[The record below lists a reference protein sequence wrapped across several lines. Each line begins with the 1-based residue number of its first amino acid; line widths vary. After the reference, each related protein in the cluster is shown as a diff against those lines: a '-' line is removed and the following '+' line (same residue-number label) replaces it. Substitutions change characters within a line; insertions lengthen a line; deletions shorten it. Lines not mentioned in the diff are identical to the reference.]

1 MVLPQFLSD
10 QIYFFYFLVFIL
22 RIHAMNHAVM
32 HNLPNFHRNALSA
45 LTSAL
50 IYGTLLVMPTLNA
63 QAVTAT
69 AVTAKTNTTSSKTT
83 VESSKKSSTKPAAQT
98 TSKSTKAV
106 TANKTTNA
114 AKSVKA
120 DTKASSSKPTTQKT
134 AKAVSQP
141 APVTSEVANSSAKP
155 APVVTNSSQDQVIDG
170 VIAIVNDTPILRSQL
185 ERAVAQASAQLQA
198 QNKPVPPAQQLYP
211 QVLDQLITKQIQ
223 LDIIKR
229 QGLQAEENAVN
240 TALTNLA
247 QQNGVASLAEF
258 QQKLDAQRV
267 GSYQA
272 LRQKVSEDLA
282 IQTLQ
287 QQQLASRIK
296 ISDQDV
302 DNFLKSPESNALEK
316 SQYRTLH
323 IRVPFEADAAGK
335 TSDKQK
341 KQALTVATQIA
352 KNLQAENANIEQIMT
367 DAQTNYN
374 AQIQGGDMG
383 YHVAAEL
390 PTELSKNI
398 TALEVGQVT
407 NPIATAEGYNVIKL
421 VDKRGG
427 QQKIIDQWHTRHILI
442 SPSTAL
448 PADMAKQQI
457 DTIYEKLRQGED
469 FATLAS
475 TYSKDPGSASNG
487 GDLGWVSEGDMVPSF
502 EAMMKKTSVNDYSVP
517 FQTQFGWHI
526 LKVDEKRQKDVSD
539 VYRKN
544 MAREILY
551 QRMAPQALDDWM
563 QDLRA
568 QAYVKIMQ

>member
-1 MVLPQFLSD
+1 
-10 QIYFFYFLVFIL
+10 
-22 RIHAMNHAVM
+22 MNHAVM
-32 HNLPNFHRNALSA
+32 HNLPSFHRNTLSA

-50 IYGTLLVMPTLNA
+50 IYGALLVMPTLSA

-69 AVTAKTNTTSSKTT
+69 AVTTKTNTTSSKTT

-114 AKSVKA
+114 AKSVEA
-120 DTKASSSKPTTQKT
+120 NTKTSGSKPTTQKT
-134 AKAVSQP
+134 APAVSQP
-141 APVTSEVANSSAKP
+141 APVAPEVASSSAKP
-155 APVVTNSSQDQVIDG
+155 TPVVTSNSQDQVIDG

-185 ERAVAQASAQLQA
+185 DRAVAQASAQLQA
-198 QNKPVPPAQQLYP
+198 QNKTVPPAQQLYP

-223 LDIIKR
+223 LDIIKH

-240 TALTNLA
+240 AALTNLA

-258 QQKLDAQRV
+258 QQKLDAQRA

-323 IRVPFEADAAGK
+323 IRVPFVADAAGK

-517 FQTQFGWHI
+517 FQSQFGWHI

>member
-1 MVLPQFLSD
+1 
-10 QIYFFYFLVFIL
+10 
-22 RIHAMNHAVM
+22 MNHAVM
-32 HNLPNFHRNALSA
+32 HNLPNFHRNTLSA

-50 IYGTLLVMPTLNA
+50 IYGALLVMPTLNA
-63 QAVTAT
+63 QAVTAA

-106 TANKTTNA
+106 TVNKTTNA

-120 DTKASSSKPTTQKT
+120 DTKASGSKPTTQKT
-134 AKAVSQP
+134 AKAVSQT
-141 APVTSEVANSSAKP
+141 APVAPEVANSLVESV
-155 APVVTNSSQDQVIDG
+155 PVVTSNSQDQVIDG

-185 ERAVAQASAQLQA
+185 DRAVAQASAQLQA
-198 QNKPVPPAQQLYP
+198 QNKPVPPVQQLYP

-240 TALTNLA
+240 AALTNLA

-258 QQKLDAQRV
+258 QQKLDAQRA

-323 IRVPFEADAAGK
+323 IRVPFIADAAGK

-367 DAQTNYN
+367 DAQANYN

-517 FQTQFGWHI
+517 FQSQFGWHI

-544 MAREILY
+544 MAREVLY

-563 QDLRA
+563 QELRA

>member
-1 MVLPQFLSD
+1 
-10 QIYFFYFLVFIL
+10 
-22 RIHAMNHAVM
+22 MNHAVM

-50 IYGTLLVMPTLNA
+50 IYGALLVMPTLSA
-63 QAVTAT
+63 QAVTAA

-98 TSKSTKAV
+98 TSKSTKAM

-114 AKSVKA
+114 AKSFKA
-120 DTKASSSKPTTQKT
+120 ETKASDSKPTTQKT
-134 AKAVSQP
+134 AKAVSQT
-141 APVTSEVANSSAKP
+141 APVAPEVANSSAKP
-155 APVVTNSSQDQVIDG
+155 TPVVTSSSQDQLIDG

-185 ERAVAQASAQLQA
+185 DRAVTQASAQLQA

-223 LDIIKR
+223 LDLIKR

-240 TALTNLA
+240 AALTNLA

-258 QQKLDAQRV
+258 QQKLDAQRA
-267 GSYQA
+267 GGYQA

-323 IRVPFEADAAGK
+323 IRVPFIADAAGK

-502 EAMMKKTSVNDYSVP
+502 ESMMKQTSVNDYSVP

>member
-1 MVLPQFLSD
+1 
-10 QIYFFYFLVFIL
+10 
-22 RIHAMNHAVM
+22 MNHAVM
-32 HNLPNFHRNALSA
+32 HNLPNFHRNTLSA

-50 IYGTLLVMPTLNA
+50 IYGALLVMPTLSA

-69 AVTAKTNTTSSKTT
+69 AVTTKTNTTSSKTT

-120 DTKASSSKPTTQKT
+120 DTKASGSKPTTQKT
-134 AKAVSQP
+134 ATAVSQP
-141 APVTSEVANSSAKP
+141 APVASEVANSLVEP

-185 ERAVAQASAQLQA
+185 DRAVAQASAQLQA

-240 TALTNLA
+240 AALTNLA

-258 QQKLDAQRV
+258 QQKLDAQRA

-517 FQTQFGWHI
+517 FQSQFGWHI

-563 QDLRA
+563 QELRA

>member
-1 MVLPQFLSD
+1 
-10 QIYFFYFLVFIL
+10 
-22 RIHAMNHAVM
+22 MNHAVM

-50 IYGTLLVMPTLNA
+50 IYGALLVMPTLNA
-63 QAVTAT
+63 QAVTATT

-83 VESSKKSSTKPAAQT
+83 VESSKKSSTKPGAQT
-98 TSKSTKAV
+98 TSKSSKTV

-120 DTKASSSKPTTQKT
+120 DTKASGSKPTTQKT

-141 APVTSEVANSSAKP
+141 APVTSEIANSSAKP
-155 APVVTNSSQDQVIDG
+155 TPVVTNSSQDQVIDG

-185 ERAVAQASAQLQA
+185 DRAVAQASAQLQA

-223 LDIIKR
+223 LDFIKR

-240 TALTNLA
+240 AALTNLA

-258 QQKLDAQRV
+258 QQKLDAQRA

-341 KQALTVATQIA
+341 KQALTVANQIA

-427 QQKIIDQWHTRHILI
+427 QQKIIDQWHARHILI

-502 EAMMKKTSVNDYSVP
+502 ESMMKKTSVNDYSVP

-526 LKVDEKRQKDVSD
+526 VKVDEKRQKDVSD

-544 MAREILY
+544 MAREVLY

-563 QDLRA
+563 QELRA

>member
-1 MVLPQFLSD
+1 
-10 QIYFFYFLVFIL
+10 
-22 RIHAMNHAVM
+22 MNHAVM
-32 HNLPNFHRNALSA
+32 HNLPSFHRNTLSA

-50 IYGTLLVMPTLNA
+50 IYGALLVMPTLNA

-69 AVTAKTNTTSSKTT
+69 AVTTKTNTTSSKTT

-120 DTKASSSKPTTQKT
+120 DTKASGSKPTTQKT
-134 AKAVSQP
+134 AKTVSQP
-141 APVTSEVANSSAKP
+141 APVASEVANSLVEP
-155 APVVTNSSQDQVIDG
+155 APVVTSNSQAQIIDG

-185 ERAVAQASAQLQA
+185 DRAVAQASAQLQA

-240 TALTNLA
+240 AALTNLA

-302 DNFLKSPESNALEK
+302 NNFLKSPESNALEK

-335 TSDKQK
+335 ASDKQK

-367 DAQTNYN
+367 DAQANYN

>member
-1 MVLPQFLSD
+1 
-10 QIYFFYFLVFIL
+10 
-22 RIHAMNHAVM
+22 MNYAVM

-50 IYGTLLVMPTLNA
+50 IYGALLVMPTLNA

-69 AVTAKTNTTSSKTT
+69 AAATAKTNTTSSKTT
-83 VESSKKSSTKPAAQT
+83 VESSKKSTAKAAAQT

-120 DTKASSSKPTTQKT
+120 DTKASGSKPTTQKT
-134 AKAVSQP
+134 ATAVSQP

-155 APVVTNSSQDQVIDG
+155 TPVVTSNSQDQVIDG

-185 ERAVAQASAQLQA
+185 DRAVAQASAQLQA

-240 TALTNLA
+240 AALTNLA

-258 QQKLDAQRV
+258 QQKLDAQRA

-448 PADMAKQQI
+448 PADMAKQQV

>member
-1 MVLPQFLSD
+1 
-10 QIYFFYFLVFIL
+10 
-22 RIHAMNHAVM
+22 MNHAVM
-32 HNLPNFHRNALSA
+32 HNLPNFPRNTLSA

-50 IYGTLLVMPTLNA
+50 IYGALLVMPTLSA
-63 QAVTAT
+63 QAVTA
-69 AVTAKTNTTSSKTT
+69 AAATAKINTASSKTM

-106 TANKTTNA
+106 TANKTTKA

-120 DTKASSSKPTTQKT
+120 GTKASGSKPTTQKT

-141 APVTSEVANSSAKP
+141 APVAPEVANSLVES
-155 APVVTNSSQDQVIDG
+155 APVVTSSSQDQLIDG

-185 ERAVAQASAQLQA
+185 DRAVAQASAQLQA

-240 TALTNLA
+240 AALTNLA

-258 QQKLDAQRV
+258 QQKLDAQRA

-323 IRVPFEADAAGK
+323 IRVPFEADATGK

-367 DAQTNYN
+367 DAQANYN

>member
-1 MVLPQFLSD
+1 
-10 QIYFFYFLVFIL
+10 
-22 RIHAMNHAVM
+22 MNHAVM

-50 IYGTLLVMPTLNA
+50 IYGALLVMPTLNA
-63 QAVTAT
+63 QAVTAA

-83 VESSKKSSTKPAAQT
+83 VESSKKSSTKSAAQT

-120 DTKASSSKPTTQKT
+120 DIKTSGSKPTTQKT
-134 AKAVSQP
+134 AKAVSQTVP
-141 APVTSEVANSSAKP
+141 ATSEVASSSAKP
-155 APVVTNSSQDQVIDG
+155 TPVVTSNSQDQVIDG

-185 ERAVAQASAQLQA
+185 DRAVAQASAQLQA

-240 TALTNLA
+240 AALTNLA

-258 QQKLDAQRV
+258 QQKLDAQRA

-296 ISDQDV
+296 ISDQDIN
-302 DNFLKSPESNALEK
+302 NFLKSPESNALEK

-517 FQTQFGWHI
+517 FQSQFGWHI

>member
-1 MVLPQFLSD
+1 
-10 QIYFFYFLVFIL
+10 
-22 RIHAMNHAVM
+22 MNHAVM

-50 IYGTLLVMPTLNA
+50 IYGALLVMPTLSA
-63 QAVTAT
+63 QAVTAA
-69 AVTAKTNTTSSKTT
+69 AVTAKTNTTNSKTT

-98 TSKSTKAV
+98 TSKSTKAM

-120 DTKASSSKPTTQKT
+120 ATKASDSKPTTQKT
-134 AKAVSQP
+134 AKAVSQT
-141 APVTSEVANSSAKP
+141 APVAPEVANSSAKP
-155 APVVTNSSQDQVIDG
+155 TPVVTSSSQDQLIDG

-185 ERAVAQASAQLQA
+185 DRAVAQASAQLQA

-223 LDIIKR
+223 LDLIKR

-240 TALTNLA
+240 AALTNLA

-258 QQKLDAQRV
+258 QQKLDAQRA

-323 IRVPFEADAAGK
+323 IRVPFVSDAAGK

-367 DAQTNYN
+367 DAQANYN

-517 FQTQFGWHI
+517 FQSQFGWHI
-526 LKVDEKRQKDVSD
+526 VKVDEKRQKDVSD

-563 QDLRA
+563 QELRA

>member
-1 MVLPQFLSD
+1 
-10 QIYFFYFLVFIL
+10 
-22 RIHAMNHAVM
+22 MNHAVM
-32 HNLPNFHRNALSA
+32 HNLPNFHRNTLSA

-50 IYGTLLVMPTLNA
+50 IYGALLVMPTLSA

-69 AVTAKTNTTSSKTT
+69 AVTTKTNTTSSKTT
-83 VESSKKSSTKPAAQT
+83 VESSKKSSTKSAAQT

-120 DTKASSSKPTTQKT
+120 DIKTSGSKPTTQKT
-134 AKAVSQP
+134 APAVSQP
-141 APVTSEVANSSAKP
+141 APVAPEVASSLVEAT
-155 APVVTNSSQDQVIDG
+155 PVVTSNSQDQVIDG

-185 ERAVAQASAQLQA
+185 DRAVAQASAQLQA
-198 QNKPVPPAQQLYP
+198 QNKTVPPAQQLYP

-223 LDIIKR
+223 LDIIKH

-240 TALTNLA
+240 AALTNLA

-258 QQKLDAQRV
+258 QQKLDAQRA

-323 IRVPFEADAAGK
+323 IRVPFVADAAGK

-526 LKVDEKRQKDVSD
+526 VKVDEKRQKDVSD

-563 QDLRA
+563 QELRA

>member
-1 MVLPQFLSD
+1 
-10 QIYFFYFLVFIL
+10 
-22 RIHAMNHAVM
+22 MNHAVM

-50 IYGTLLVMPTLNA
+50 IYGALLVMPTLNA
-63 QAVTAT
+63 QAVAAT
-69 AVTAKTNTTSSKTT
+69 AVTAKTNTTTAKTT
-83 VESSKKSSTKPAAQT
+83 VESGKKSTTKAAAQT
-98 TSKSTKAV
+98 TIKSTKATT
-106 TANKTTNA
+106 TANKTANA
-114 AKSVKA
+114 AKLVKA
-120 DTKASSSKPTTQKT
+120 DTKASGSKPTTQKT
-134 AKAVSQP
+134 ATAVSQT
-141 APVTSEVANSSAKP
+141 APVVASEVANSLVES

-185 ERAVAQASAQLQA
+185 DRAVAQASAQLQA
-198 QNKPVPPAQQLYP
+198 QNKTVPPAQQLYP

-240 TALTNLA
+240 AALTNLA

-258 QQKLDAQRV
+258 QQKLDAQRA

-287 QQQLASRIK
+287 QQQLSSRIK

-502 EAMMKKTSVNDYSVP
+502 ESMMKKTSVNDYSVP

-563 QDLRA
+563 QELRA

>member
-1 MVLPQFLSD
+1 
-10 QIYFFYFLVFIL
+10 
-22 RIHAMNHAVM
+22 MNHAVM
-32 HNLPNFHRNALSA
+32 HNLPNFHRNTLSA

-50 IYGTLLVMPTLNA
+50 IYGALLVMPTLNA
-63 QAVTAT
+63 QAVTA
-69 AVTAKTNTTSSKTT
+69 AAAATAKTNTTSSKTT
-83 VESSKKSSTKPAAQT
+83 VASSKKSSTKPAAQT
-98 TSKSTKAV
+98 TSKSSKAV

-120 DTKASSSKPTTQKT
+120 DTKASGSKPTIQKT
-134 AKAVSQP
+134 AKAVSQT
-141 APVTSEVANSSAKP
+141 APIAPEVTNSLVEAT
-155 APVVTNSSQDQVIDG
+155 PVVTSNSQDQVIDG

-185 ERAVAQASAQLQA
+185 DRAVAQASAQLQA

-223 LDIIKR
+223 LDLIKR

-240 TALTNLA
+240 AALTNLA

-258 QQKLDAQRV
+258 QQKLDAQRA

-287 QQQLASRIK
+287 QQQLSSRIK

-367 DAQTNYN
+367 EAQTNYN

-383 YHVAAEL
+383 YHVASEL

-517 FQTQFGWHI
+517 FQSQFGWHI

>member
-1 MVLPQFLSD
+1 
-10 QIYFFYFLVFIL
+10 
-22 RIHAMNHAVM
+22 MNHAVM
-32 HNLPNFHRNALSA
+32 HNLPNFHRNTLSA

-50 IYGTLLVMPTLNA
+50 IYGALLVMPTLSA
-63 QAVTAT
+63 QAVTA
-69 AVTAKTNTTSSKTT
+69 AAAATAKTNTTSSKTT

-120 DTKASSSKPTTQKT
+120 DTKASGSKPTTQKT
-134 AKAVSQP
+134 AKAISQT

-155 APVVTNSSQDQVIDG
+155 TPVVTSSSQDQVIDG

-185 ERAVAQASAQLQA
+185 DRAVAQASAQLQA

-240 TALTNLA
+240 AALTNLA

-258 QQKLDAQRV
+258 QQKLDAQRA

-302 DNFLKSPESNALEK
+302 NNFLKSPESNALEK

-335 TSDKQK
+335 ASDKQK

-517 FQTQFGWHI
+517 FQSQFGWHI
-526 LKVDEKRQKDVSD
+526 LKIDEKRQKDVSD

>member
-1 MVLPQFLSD
+1 
-10 QIYFFYFLVFIL
+10 
-22 RIHAMNHAVM
+22 MNHAVM
-32 HNLPNFHRNALSA
+32 HNLPNFHRNTLSA

-50 IYGTLLVMPTLNA
+50 IYGALLVMPTLSA

-69 AVTAKTNTTSSKTT
+69 AVTTKTNTTSSKTT
-83 VESSKKSSTKPAAQT
+83 VESSKKSSTKSAAQT

-120 DTKASSSKPTTQKT
+120 DIKTSGSKPTTQKT
-134 AKAVSQP
+134 ATAVSQT
-141 APVTSEVANSSAKP
+141 APVTSEVANSLVEP
-155 APVVTNSSQDQVIDG
+155 APVVTSSSQDQVIDG

-185 ERAVAQASAQLQA
+185 DRAVAQASAQLQA

-229 QGLQAEENAVN
+229 QGLQAEESAVN
-240 TALTNLA
+240 AALTNLA

-258 QQKLDAQRV
+258 QQKLDAQRA

-287 QQQLASRIK
+287 QQQLGSRIK

-323 IRVPFEADAAGK
+323 IRVPFVADAAGK

-517 FQTQFGWHI
+517 FQSQFGWHI
-526 LKVDEKRQKDVSD
+526 LKIDEKRQKDVSD

>member
-1 MVLPQFLSD
+1 
-10 QIYFFYFLVFIL
+10 
-22 RIHAMNHAVM
+22 MNHAVM
-32 HNLPNFHRNALSA
+32 HNLPNFHRNTLSA

-50 IYGTLLVMPTLNA
+50 IYGALLAMPTLNA
-63 QAVTAT
+63 QAVTA
-69 AVTAKTNTTSSKTT
+69 AAATAKTNTTSSKTT
-83 VESSKKSSTKPAAQT
+83 VESSKKSSTKPAVQT

-106 TANKTTNA
+106 TANKTTDTT
-114 AKSVKA
+114 KSVKA
-120 DTKASSSKPTTQKT
+120 DTKASGSKPTTQKT
-134 AKAVSQP
+134 ATAVSQP
-141 APVTSEVANSSAKP
+141 APVAPEVANSLVES
-155 APVVTNSSQDQVIDG
+155 APVVTSSSQDQVIDG

-185 ERAVAQASAQLQA
+185 DRAVAQASAQLQA

-240 TALTNLA
+240 AALTNLA

-258 QQKLDAQRV
+258 QQKLDAQRA

-323 IRVPFEADAAGK
+323 IRVPFIADATGK

-517 FQTQFGWHI
+517 FQSQFGWHI

-563 QDLRA
+563 QELRA

>member
-1 MVLPQFLSD
+1 
-10 QIYFFYFLVFIL
+10 
-22 RIHAMNHAVM
+22 MNHAVM
-32 HNLPNFHRNALSA
+32 HNLPNFHRNTLSA

-50 IYGTLLVMPTLNA
+50 IYGALLVMPTLSA

-69 AVTAKTNTTSSKTT
+69 AVTTKTNTTSSKTT

-106 TANKTTNA
+106 TANKTTNT

-120 DTKASSSKPTTQKT
+120 DIKTSGSKPTTQKT
-134 AKAVSQP
+134 AKAVSQT
-141 APVTSEVANSSAKP
+141 APVTSEVGNSLVES

-185 ERAVAQASAQLQA
+185 DRAVAQASAQLQA

-240 TALTNLA
+240 AALTNLA

-258 QQKLDAQRV
+258 QQKLDAQRA

-526 LKVDEKRQKDVSD
+526 VKVDEKRQKDVSD

-563 QDLRA
+563 QELRA

>member
-1 MVLPQFLSD
+1 
-10 QIYFFYFLVFIL
+10 
-22 RIHAMNHAVM
+22 MNHAVM

-69 AVTAKTNTTSSKTT
+69 AKTNTTSSKTT
-83 VESSKKSSTKPAAQT
+83 VESSKKSSTKPAVQT
-98 TSKSTKAV
+98 TSKSTKSV

-120 DTKASSSKPTTQKT
+120 DTKASGSKPTTQKT

-141 APVTSEVANSSAKP
+141 APVAPEVANSLVEP
-155 APVVTNSSQDQVIDG
+155 APVVTSNSQAQIIDG

-185 ERAVAQASAQLQA
+185 DRAVAQASAQLQA

-229 QGLQAEENAVN
+229 QGLQAEENTVN
-240 TALTNLA
+240 AALTNLA

-258 QQKLDAQRV
+258 QQKLDAQRA

-469 FATLAS
+469 FATLAN

-517 FQTQFGWHI
+517 FQSQFGWHI
-526 LKVDEKRQKDVSD
+526 VKVDEKRQKDVSD
-539 VYRKN
+539 VYRKS

-563 QDLRA
+563 QELRA

>member
-1 MVLPQFLSD
+1 
-10 QIYFFYFLVFIL
+10 
-22 RIHAMNHAVM
+22 MNHAVM
-32 HNLPNFHRNALSA
+32 HNLPNFHRNTLSA

-50 IYGTLLVMPTLNA
+50 IYGALLVMPTLSA

-69 AVTAKTNTTSSKTT
+69 AVTTKTNTTSSKTT

-106 TANKTTNA
+106 TANKTTNT

-120 DTKASSSKPTTQKT
+120 DIKTSGSKPTTQKT
-134 AKAVSQP
+134 AKAVSQT
-141 APVTSEVANSSAKP
+141 APVTSEVANSLVEP
-155 APVVTNSSQDQVIDG
+155 APVVTSSSQDQVIDG

-185 ERAVAQASAQLQA
+185 DRAVAQASAQLQA

-240 TALTNLA
+240 AALTNLA

-258 QQKLDAQRV
+258 QQKLDAQRA

-367 DAQTNYN
+367 EAQTNYN

-517 FQTQFGWHI
+517 FQSQFGWHI

>member
-1 MVLPQFLSD
+1 
-10 QIYFFYFLVFIL
+10 
-22 RIHAMNHAVM
+22 MNHAVM
-32 HNLPNFHRNALSA
+32 HNLPNFHRNTLSA

-63 QAVTAT
+63 QAVTA
-69 AVTAKTNTTSSKTT
+69 AAAATAKTNTTSSKTT
-83 VESSKKSSTKPAAQT
+83 VESSKKSTTKPAAQT

-106 TANKTTNA
+106 TVDKTTNTA
-114 AKSVKA
+114 
-120 DTKASSSKPTTQKT
+120 KASVSKPTTQKT
-134 AKAVSQP
+134 APAVSQP
-141 APVTSEVANSSAKP
+141 APVASEVANSLVEP

-185 ERAVAQASAQLQA
+185 DRAVAQASAQLQA
-198 QNKPVPPAQQLYP
+198 QNKAVPPAQQLYP

-240 TALTNLA
+240 AALTNLA

-258 QQKLDAQRV
+258 QQKLDAQRA

-287 QQQLASRIK
+287 QQQLSSRIK

-517 FQTQFGWHI
+517 FQSQFGWHI

>member
-1 MVLPQFLSD
+1 
-10 QIYFFYFLVFIL
+10 
-22 RIHAMNHAVM
+22 MNHAVM

-50 IYGTLLVMPTLNA
+50 IYGALLVMPTLNA
-63 QAVTAT
+63 QAVTAA

-106 TANKTTNA
+106 TVNKTTNA
-114 AKSVKA
+114 AKSVEA
-120 DTKASSSKPTTQKT
+120 NTKTSGSKPTTQKT
-134 AKAVSQP
+134 AKAVSQT
-141 APVTSEVANSSAKP
+141 APVAPEVANSLVES
-155 APVVTNSSQDQVIDG
+155 APVVTSSSQDQVIDG

-185 ERAVAQASAQLQA
+185 DRAVAQASAQLQA

-223 LDIIKR
+223 LDLIKR

-240 TALTNLA
+240 AALTNLA

-258 QQKLDAQRV
+258 QQKLDAQRA

-287 QQQLASRIK
+287 QQQLSSRIK

-335 TSDKQK
+335 ASDKQK

-367 DAQTNYN
+367 DAQANYN

-475 TYSKDPGSASNG
+475 TYSKDPGSTSNG

-502 EAMMKKTSVNDYSVP
+502 ESMMKKTSVNDYSVP

-544 MAREILY
+544 MAREVLY

>member
-1 MVLPQFLSD
+1 
-10 QIYFFYFLVFIL
+10 
-22 RIHAMNHAVM
+22 MNHAVM
-32 HNLPNFHRNALSA
+32 HNLPNFHRNTLSA

-50 IYGTLLVMPTLNA
+50 IYGALLVMPTLNA
-63 QAVTAT
+63 QAVTA
-69 AVTAKTNTTSSKTT
+69 TAKTNTTSSKTT

-106 TANKTTNA
+106 TVNKTTNA

-120 DTKASSSKPTTQKT
+120 DTKTSGSKPTTQKT
-134 AKAVSQP
+134 AKTVSQP
-141 APVTSEVANSSAKP
+141 APVASEVANSLVEP

-185 ERAVAQASAQLQA
+185 DRAVAQASAQLQA

-240 TALTNLA
+240 AALTNLA

-323 IRVPFEADAAGK
+323 IRVPFVADATGK

-367 DAQTNYN
+367 DAQANYN

-544 MAREILY
+544 MAREVLY

>member
-1 MVLPQFLSD
+1 
-10 QIYFFYFLVFIL
+10 
-22 RIHAMNHAVM
+22 MNHAVM
-32 HNLPNFHRNALSA
+32 HNLPNFHRNTLSA

-50 IYGTLLVMPTLNA
+50 IYGALLVMPTLNA
-63 QAVTAT
+63 QAVTAA
-69 AVTAKTNTTSSKTT
+69 AVTAKTNPTSSKTT

-120 DTKASSSKPTTQKT
+120 ATKTSGSKPTTQKT
-134 AKAVSQP
+134 AKAVSQT
-141 APVTSEVANSSAKP
+141 APVAPEVANSLVES
-155 APVVTNSSQDQVIDG
+155 APVVTSSSQNQLIDG

-185 ERAVAQASAQLQA
+185 DRAVAQASAQLQA

-223 LDIIKR
+223 LDLIKR

-240 TALTNLA
+240 AALTNLA
-247 QQNGVASLAEF
+247 QQNGVASLAEL
-258 QQKLDAQRV
+258 QQKLDAQRA

-367 DAQTNYN
+367 DAQANYN

-469 FATLAS
+469 FATLAN

-517 FQTQFGWHI
+517 FQSQFGWHI

-563 QDLRA
+563 QELRA

>member
-1 MVLPQFLSD
+1 
-10 QIYFFYFLVFIL
+10 
-22 RIHAMNHAVM
+22 MNHAVM
-32 HNLPNFHRNALSA
+32 HNLPNFHRNTLSA

-50 IYGTLLVMPTLNA
+50 IYGALLVMPTLSA

-69 AVTAKTNTTSSKTT
+69 AVTTKTNTTSSKTT
-83 VESSKKSSTKPAAQT
+83 VESSKKSSTKSAAQT

-106 TANKTTNA
+106 TANKTTNT

-120 DTKASSSKPTTQKT
+120 DIKTSGSKPTTQKT
-134 AKAVSQP
+134 AKAVSQT
-141 APVTSEVANSSAKP
+141 APVTSEVGNSLVES

-185 ERAVAQASAQLQA
+185 DRAVAQASAQLQA

-240 TALTNLA
+240 AALTNLA
-247 QQNGVASLAEF
+247 QQTGVASLAEF
-258 QQKLDAQRV
+258 QQKLDAQRA

-287 QQQLASRIK
+287 QQQLSSRIK

-526 LKVDEKRQKDVSD
+526 VKVDEKRQKDVSD

-563 QDLRA
+563 QELRA

>member
-1 MVLPQFLSD
+1 
-10 QIYFFYFLVFIL
+10 
-22 RIHAMNHAVM
+22 MNHAVM
-32 HNLPNFHRNALSA
+32 HNLPNFHRNTLSA

-50 IYGTLLVMPTLNA
+50 IYGALLVMPTLSA

-69 AVTAKTNTTSSKTT
+69 AVTTKTNTTSSKTT
-83 VESSKKSSTKPAAQT
+83 VESSKKSSTKSAAQT

-120 DTKASSSKPTTQKT
+120 DTKASGSKPTTQKT
-134 AKAVSQP
+134 AKAISQT

-155 APVVTNSSQDQVIDG
+155 TPVVTSSSQDQVIDG

-185 ERAVAQASAQLQA
+185 DRAVAQASAQLQV
-198 QNKPVPPAQQLYP
+198 QNKPVPPVQQLYP

-240 TALTNLA
+240 AALTNLA
-247 QQNGVASLAEF
+247 QQSGVASLAEF
-258 QQKLDAQRV
+258 QQKLDAQRA

-296 ISDQDV
+296 ISDQDIN
-302 DNFLKSPESNALEK
+302 NFLKSPESNALEK

-323 IRVPFEADAAGK
+323 IRVPFVADAAGK

-398 TALEVGQVT
+398 TALEIGQVT

-517 FQTQFGWHI
+517 FQSQFGWHI

>member
-1 MVLPQFLSD
+1 
-10 QIYFFYFLVFIL
+10 
-22 RIHAMNHAVM
+22 MNHAVM
-32 HNLPNFHRNALSA
+32 HNLPNFHRNTLSA

-50 IYGTLLVMPTLNA
+50 IYGALLVMPTLNA
-63 QAVTAT
+63 QAVTA
-69 AVTAKTNTTSSKTT
+69 AAAATAKTNTTSSKTT
-83 VESSKKSSTKPAAQT
+83 VESSKKPSTKPAAQT

-120 DTKASSSKPTTQKT
+120 DTKASGSKPTTQKT
-134 AKAVSQP
+134 AKAVSQT
-141 APVTSEVANSSAKP
+141 APVTSEVANSLVEP

-185 ERAVAQASAQLQA
+185 DRAVAQASAQLQA

-240 TALTNLA
+240 AALTNLA

-258 QQKLDAQRV
+258 QQKLDAQRA

-296 ISDQDV
+296 ISDRDV

-517 FQTQFGWHI
+517 FQSQFGWHI

-544 MAREILY
+544 MAREVLY
-551 QRMAPQALDDWM
+551 QHMAPQALDDWM
-563 QDLRA
+563 QELRA

>member
-1 MVLPQFLSD
+1 
-10 QIYFFYFLVFIL
+10 
-22 RIHAMNHAVM
+22 MNHAVM
-32 HNLPNFHRNALSA
+32 HNLPNFHRNTLSA

-50 IYGTLLVMPTLNA
+50 IYGALLVMPTLSA

-69 AVTAKTNTTSSKTT
+69 AVTTKTNTTSSKTT
-83 VESSKKSSTKPAAQT
+83 VESSKKSSTKSAAQT

-120 DTKASSSKPTTQKT
+120 DIKTSGSKPTTQKT
-134 AKAVSQP
+134 AKSVSQTV
-141 APVTSEVANSSAKP
+141 PVTSEVANSSAKP
-155 APVVTNSSQDQVIDG
+155 APVVTSNSQDQVIDG

-185 ERAVAQASAQLQA
+185 DRAVAQASAQLQA

-240 TALTNLA
+240 ATLTNLA

-258 QQKLDAQRV
+258 QQKLDAQRA

-367 DAQTNYN
+367 DAQANYN

-517 FQTQFGWHI
+517 FQSQFGWHI

>member
-1 MVLPQFLSD
+1 
-10 QIYFFYFLVFIL
+10 
-22 RIHAMNHAVM
+22 MNHAVM
-32 HNLPNFHRNALSA
+32 HNLPNFHRNTLSA

-50 IYGTLLVMPTLNA
+50 IYGALLVMPTLSA

-69 AVTAKTNTTSSKTT
+69 AVTTKTNTTSSKTT
-83 VESSKKSSTKPAAQT
+83 VESSKKSSTKSAAQT

-120 DTKASSSKPTTQKT
+120 DIKTSGSKPTTQKT
-134 AKAVSQP
+134 APAVSQP
-141 APVTSEVANSSAKP
+141 APVAPEVASSLVEP
-155 APVVTNSSQDQVIDG
+155 APVVTSSSQDQVIDG

-185 ERAVAQASAQLQA
+185 DRAVAQASAQLQA

-240 TALTNLA
+240 AALTNLA

-258 QQKLDAQRV
+258 QQKLDAQRA

-323 IRVPFEADAAGK
+323 IRVPFVADAAGK

-517 FQTQFGWHI
+517 FQSQFGWHI

-544 MAREILY
+544 MAREVLY

-563 QDLRA
+563 QELRA

>member
-1 MVLPQFLSD
+1 
-10 QIYFFYFLVFIL
+10 
-22 RIHAMNHAVM
+22 MNHAVM

-50 IYGTLLVMPTLNA
+50 IYGALLVMPTLSA
-63 QAVTAT
+63 QAVTAA
-69 AVTAKTNTTSSKTT
+69 AVTTKTNTTSSKTT

-120 DTKASSSKPTTQKT
+120 DTKASVSKPTTQKT
-134 AKAVSQP
+134 ATAVSQT
-141 APVTSEVANSSAKP
+141 APVTSEVANALVEP

-185 ERAVAQASAQLQA
+185 DRAVAQASAQLQA

-240 TALTNLA
+240 AALTNLA

-296 ISDQDV
+296 ISDQDIN
-302 DNFLKSPESNALEK
+302 NFLKSPESNALEK

-323 IRVPFEADAAGK
+323 IRVPFVADAAGK

-517 FQTQFGWHI
+517 FQSQFGWHI
-526 LKVDEKRQKDVSD
+526 LKIDEKRQKDVSD

>member
-1 MVLPQFLSD
+1 
-10 QIYFFYFLVFIL
+10 
-22 RIHAMNHAVM
+22 MNHAVM
-32 HNLPNFHRNALSA
+32 HNLPNFHRNTLSA

-50 IYGTLLVMPTLNA
+50 IYGALLVMPTLSA

-69 AVTAKTNTTSSKTT
+69 AVTTKTNTTSSKTT
-83 VESSKKSSTKPAAQT
+83 VESSKKSSTKSAAQT

-114 AKSVKA
+114 AKSVEA
-120 DTKASSSKPTTQKT
+120 NTKTSGSKPTTQKT
-134 AKAVSQP
+134 APAVSQP
-141 APVTSEVANSSAKP
+141 APVAPEVASSLVEAT
-155 APVVTNSSQDQVIDG
+155 PVVTSNSQDQVIDG

-185 ERAVAQASAQLQA
+185 DRAVAQASAQLQA
-198 QNKPVPPAQQLYP
+198 QNKTVPPAQQLYP

-223 LDIIKR
+223 LDLIKR

-240 TALTNLA
+240 AALTNLA

-258 QQKLDAQRV
+258 QQKLDAQRA

-302 DNFLKSPESNALEK
+302 NNFLKSPESNALEK

-323 IRVPFEADAAGK
+323 IRVPFVADATGK

-517 FQTQFGWHI
+517 FQSQFGWHI

-563 QDLRA
+563 QELRA

>member
-1 MVLPQFLSD
+1 
-10 QIYFFYFLVFIL
+10 
-22 RIHAMNHAVM
+22 MNHAVM

-50 IYGTLLVMPTLNA
+50 IYGALLVMPTLNA
-63 QAVTAT
+63 QAVTATT

-83 VESSKKSSTKPAAQT
+83 VESSKKSSTKPGAQT
-98 TSKSTKAV
+98 TSKSSKTV

-120 DTKASSSKPTTQKT
+120 DTKASGSKPTTQKT

-141 APVTSEVANSSAKP
+141 APVTSEIANSSAKP
-155 APVVTNSSQDQVIDG
+155 TPVVTNSSQDQVIDG

-185 ERAVAQASAQLQA
+185 DRAVAQASAQLQA

-229 QGLQAEENAVN
+229 QGLQAEENTVN
-240 TALTNLA
+240 AALTNLA

-258 QQKLDAQRV
+258 QQKLDAQRA

-427 QQKIIDQWHTRHILI
+427 QQKIIDQWHARHILI

-517 FQTQFGWHI
+517 FQSQFGWHI
-526 LKVDEKRQKDVSD
+526 VKVDEKRQKDVSD
-539 VYRKN
+539 VYRKS
-544 MAREILY
+544 MAREVLY
-551 QRMAPQALDDWM
+551 QRMVPQALDDWM
-563 QDLRA
+563 QELRA

>member
-1 MVLPQFLSD
+1 
-10 QIYFFYFLVFIL
+10 
-22 RIHAMNHAVM
+22 MNHAVM

-69 AVTAKTNTTSSKTT
+69 AKTNTTSSKTT
-83 VESSKKSSTKPAAQT
+83 VESSKKSSTKPAVQT
-98 TSKSTKAV
+98 TSKSTKSV

-120 DTKASSSKPTTQKT
+120 DTKASGSKPTTQKT

-141 APVTSEVANSSAKP
+141 APVAPEVANSLVEP
-155 APVVTNSSQDQVIDG
+155 AHVVTSSSQDQVIDG

-185 ERAVAQASAQLQA
+185 DRAVAQASAQLQA
-198 QNKPVPPAQQLYP
+198 QNKPIPPAQQLYP

-240 TALTNLA
+240 AALTNLA

-258 QQKLDAQRV
+258 QQKLDAQRA

-323 IRVPFEADAAGK
+323 IRVPFVADAAGK

-367 DAQTNYN
+367 DAQANYN

-469 FATLAS
+469 FATLAN

-517 FQTQFGWHI
+517 FQSQFGWHI

>member
-1 MVLPQFLSD
+1 
-10 QIYFFYFLVFIL
+10 
-22 RIHAMNHAVM
+22 MNHAVM

-50 IYGTLLVMPTLNA
+50 LYGALLVMPTLNA
-63 QAVTAT
+63 QAVTATT

-83 VESSKKSSTKPAAQT
+83 VESSKKSSTKPAVQT

-120 DTKASSSKPTTQKT
+120 DTKASGSKPNTQKT

-141 APVTSEVANSSAKP
+141 APVTSEVANSLVES
-155 APVVTNSSQDQVIDG
+155 APVVTSNSQDQVIDG

-185 ERAVAQASAQLQA
+185 DRAVAQASAQLQA

-223 LDIIKR
+223 LDLIKR

-240 TALTNLA
+240 AALTNLA

-258 QQKLDAQRV
+258 QQKLDAQRA

-341 KQALTVATQIA
+341 KQALSVATQIA

-367 DAQTNYN
+367 EAQTNYN

-517 FQTQFGWHI
+517 FQSQFGWHI

-563 QDLRA
+563 QELRA

>member
-1 MVLPQFLSD
+1 
-10 QIYFFYFLVFIL
+10 
-22 RIHAMNHAVM
+22 MNHAVM

-50 IYGTLLVMPTLNA
+50 IYGALLVMPTLNA
-63 QAVTAT
+63 QAVTA
-69 AVTAKTNTTSSKTT
+69 TAKTNTTSSKTT
-83 VESSKKSSTKPAAQT
+83 VESSKKSSTKPAVQT
-98 TSKSTKAV
+98 TSKSTKSV

-120 DTKASSSKPTTQKT
+120 DTKASGSKPTTQKT

-141 APVTSEVANSSAKP
+141 APVAPEVANSLVEP
-155 APVVTNSSQDQVIDG
+155 APVVTSNSQAQIIDG

-185 ERAVAQASAQLQA
+185 DRAVAQASAQLQA

-229 QGLQAEENAVN
+229 QGLQAEENTVN
-240 TALTNLA
+240 AALTNLA
-247 QQNGVASLAEF
+247 QQNGVASLAEL
-258 QQKLDAQRV
+258 QQKLDAQRA

-427 QQKIIDQWHTRHILI
+427 QQKIIDQWHARHILI

-469 FATLAS
+469 FATLAN

-517 FQTQFGWHI
+517 FQSQFGWHI
-526 LKVDEKRQKDVSD
+526 VKVDEKRQKDVSD
-539 VYRKN
+539 VYRKS
-544 MAREILY
+544 MAREVLY
-551 QRMAPQALDDWM
+551 QRMVPQAIDDWM
-563 QDLRA
+563 QELRA

>member
-1 MVLPQFLSD
+1 
-10 QIYFFYFLVFIL
+10 
-22 RIHAMNHAVM
+22 MNHAVM
-32 HNLPNFHRNALSA
+32 HNLPNFHRNTLSA

-50 IYGTLLVMPTLNA
+50 IYGALLVMPTLSA
-63 QAVTAT
+63 QAVTAA

-120 DTKASSSKPTTQKT
+120 DTKASGSKPTTQKT
-134 AKAVSQP
+134 AKTVSQP
-141 APVTSEVANSSAKP
+141 APVASEVANSLVEP

-185 ERAVAQASAQLQA
+185 DRAVAQASAQLQA

-240 TALTNLA
+240 AALTNLA

-287 QQQLASRIK
+287 QQQLGSRIK

-302 DNFLKSPESNALEK
+302 NNFLKSPESNALEK

-335 TSDKQK
+335 ASDKQK

-517 FQTQFGWHI
+517 FQSQFGWHI

>member
-1 MVLPQFLSD
+1 
-10 QIYFFYFLVFIL
+10 
-22 RIHAMNHAVM
+22 MNHAVM
-32 HNLPNFHRNALSA
+32 HNLPNFHRNTLSA

-50 IYGTLLVMPTLNA
+50 IYGALLVMPTLSA

-69 AVTAKTNTTSSKTT
+69 AVTTKTNTTSSKTT
-83 VESSKKSSTKPAAQT
+83 VESSKKSSTKSAAQT

-120 DTKASSSKPTTQKT
+120 DIKTSGSKPTTQKT
-134 AKAVSQP
+134 APAVSQP
-141 APVTSEVANSSAKP
+141 APVASEVANSSAKP
-155 APVVTNSSQDQVIDG
+155 TPVVTSSSQDQVIDG

-185 ERAVAQASAQLQA
+185 DRAVAQASAQLQA

-240 TALTNLA
+240 AALTNLA

-258 QQKLDAQRV
+258 QQKLDAQRA

-296 ISDQDV
+296 ISDQDIN
-302 DNFLKSPESNALEK
+302 NFLKSPESNALEK

-323 IRVPFEADAAGK
+323 IRVPFVADAAGK

-517 FQTQFGWHI
+517 FQSQFGWHI

>member
-1 MVLPQFLSD
+1 
-10 QIYFFYFLVFIL
+10 
-22 RIHAMNHAVM
+22 MNHTVM
-32 HNLPNFHRNALSA
+32 HKLPNFHRNTLSA

-50 IYGTLLVMPTLNA
+50 IYGALLVIPTLNA
-63 QAVTAT
+63 QAVTA
-69 AVTAKTNTTSSKTT
+69 AAAATAKTNTTSSKTT

-98 TSKSTKAV
+98 TSKSSKTV

-120 DTKASSSKPTTQKT
+120 DTKASGSKPTTQKT

-141 APVTSEVANSSAKP
+141 APVTSDVANSLVEP

-185 ERAVAQASAQLQA
+185 DRAVAQASAQLQA

-240 TALTNLA
+240 AALTNLA
-247 QQNGVASLAEF
+247 QQNGVASLAEL
-258 QQKLDAQRV
+258 QQKLDAQRA

-427 QQKIIDQWHTRHILI
+427 QQKIIDQWHARHILI

-469 FATLAS
+469 FATLAN

-563 QDLRA
+563 QELRA

>member
-1 MVLPQFLSD
+1 
-10 QIYFFYFLVFIL
+10 
-22 RIHAMNHAVM
+22 MNHAVM

-50 IYGTLLVMPTLNA
+50 IYGALLVMPTLNA
-63 QAVTAT
+63 QAVTAA

-83 VESSKKSSTKPAAQT
+83 VESSKKSSTKSAAQT

-114 AKSVKA
+114 AKSVEA
-120 DTKASSSKPTTQKT
+120 NTKTSGSKPTTQKT
-134 AKAVSQP
+134 APAVSQP
-141 APVTSEVANSSAKP
+141 APVAPEVASSLVEAT
-155 APVVTNSSQDQVIDG
+155 PVVTSNSQDQVIDG

-185 ERAVAQASAQLQA
+185 DRAVAQASAQLQA
-198 QNKPVPPAQQLYP
+198 QNKTVPPAQQLYP

-240 TALTNLA
+240 AALTNLA

-258 QQKLDAQRV
+258 QQKLDAQRA

-296 ISDQDV
+296 ISDQDIN
-302 DNFLKSPESNALEK
+302 NFLKSPESNALEK

-323 IRVPFEADAAGK
+323 IRVPFVADAAGK

-517 FQTQFGWHI
+517 FQSQFGWHI